1 MKKLALF
8 VFIYSRLM
16 ALPLWF
22 EPNLGQAYPSVQFQS
37 RNVFLR
43 ATSAAIH
50 IAGSPVVFTLEHAN
64 ANARAEALDRLPG
77 VSNYYLG
84 NDPKKWRTDVPH
96 FARIRYHDIYPG
108 IDLIYYGNASGN
120 LEYYPACR
128 LKAKESVCPFDS
140 R

>member
-1 MKKLALF
+1 M
-8 VFIYSRLM
+8 
-16 ALPLWF
+16 PLWF
-22 EPNLGQAYPSVQFQS
+22 EPSQGQTYPSVQFQS
-37 RNVFLR
+37 RDIYLR

-50 IAGSPVVFTLEHAN
+50 IGGSPIFFRLEHAN
-64 ANARAEALDRLPG
+64 ANARAEALERLPG

-120 LEYYPACR
+120 LEYYPGCR